1 MKIMGNLKSERLAFS
16 IFFNSQNEINKKKQN
31 QIINNINNFVFFL
44 KII

>member
-16 IFFNSQNEINKKKQN
+16 IIFNSQNEINKKKQN